1 MPFARAGAPSVPVLS
16 PASSNRMSDRAPPI
30 VVTTNE
36 IPGYRIIRVLGIV
49 RGVTVR
55 SRNVIAGLG
64 AQLQSLKGGNIT
76 IYTRLAEQARQEAHD
91 LMVQHAAEVG
101 ANAVLATRYDANEMS
116 AGITEVLAYGTAA
129 QVERVM

>member
-1 MPFARAGAPSVPVLS
+1 MT
-16 PASSNRMSDRAPPI
+16 DRAPPI

-36 IPGYRIIRVLGIV
+36 IAGYRVIRVLGIV

-91 LMVQHAAEVG
+91 LMVQHATEVG